1 MSETAINVLGFG
13 QYLVDKHSRARSL
26 HFLKAI
32 DKTIET
38 LSIMTSRMD
47 DDAREAKLFLDEINS
62 IDADFIIESVDETS
76 GNLEKYLD
84 NNKKLLKILKG
95 KRRCANEDSNLLDHD
110 GVVEAF
116 DDAIEACV
124 NVTNTIEELRWALLE
139 HNADAEQHVVKEEN
153 LISSPA
159 EIDAALGKLMND

>member
-1 MSETAINVLGFG
+1 MSETASSVLCFG
-13 QYLVDKHSRARSL
+13 QYLVGEHTRARSL

-38 LSIMTSRMD
+38 LSIMKSRMLN
-47 DDAREAKLFLDEINS
+47 DAREATLFLDEINTIES
-62 IDADFIIESVDETS
+62 DFIIESVDETS
-76 GNLEKYLD
+76 ENLEKYLD
-84 NNKKLLKILKG
+84 NNKKLLRTLKR
-95 KRRCANEDSNLLDHD
+95 KRRCADEDSNLLDHD
-110 GVVEAF
+110 GVIEAY
-116 DDAIEACV
+116 DEVIEACIH
-124 NVTNTIEELRWALLE
+124 VTNTIEDLRWALLE